1 MTLNW
6 IAILLS
12 SLIPMVVGFIYY
24 NKNVVGTAWMK
35 ATGMTEEKAKS
46 ANMLKIFGFSILFNI
61 MLATM
66 MPSVVIH
73 QFHIGSMLMGQPDFQ
88 NPDSESAQFMKST
101 LEKYGSEFRTF
112 KHGALHGFLLSLF
125 IGLPLIATAS
135 LYEMRGAKY
144 NLISWGYWAISLT
157 LMGGVICQFA

>member
-6 IAILLS
+6 TVILLS
-12 SLIPMVVGFIYY
+12 SLIPLVVGFIYY

-46 ANMLKIFGFSILFNI
+46 ANMLKIFGFSILFNV
-61 MLATM
+61 MLAVM

-73 QFHIGSMLMGQPDFQ
+73 QFHLQSMLMEQPDFAQ
-88 NPDSESAQFMKST
+88 PGSESSEFLKTT
-101 LEKYGSEFRTF
+101 LEKYGQDFRSF